1 MNLATQAGRDTSL
14 QTGLFFET
22 FQALLKQREALD
34 RQILRMQGR
43 FFKMMEKSV
52 KTGSPLESKK
62 YVARMQNHTI
72 LAEAIRG
79 CMNLNQK
86 MGMKEILCSLKKTE
100 SYKTQSSYF
109 YTMVNNKLNRDPLI
123 EKVSRGVF
131 VLHKEGWV
139 PEKKKKTA

>member
-1 MNLATQAGRDTSL
+1 MSIAEAGHESSL
-14 QTGLFFET
+14 QTGVFFQT
-22 FQALLKQREALD
+22 FQTLLKQREALD
-34 RQILRMQGR
+34 RQISRMQGR

-52 KTGSPLESKK
+52 KTGTPSESKK

-72 LAEAIRG
+72 LAEAIRE
-79 CMNLNQK
+79 CMTIDQR
-86 MGMKEILCSLKKTE
+86 MGMKEILCCLQKTG

-131 VLHKEGWV
+131 VLHPEGWLSEEGDCV
-139 PEKKKKTA
+139 K